1 LLSRKTPGGALLAG
15 KTPYGMRRQVA
26 VRLWRGLADVPAGWG
41 ASVVTVGVFDGVHRG
56 HQLIVSHAREAAA
69 ALELPVVVI
78 TFDPHPD
85 EVVRPGTHPPFL
97 CTPRRRAGLLAGL
110 GVDAVCMLPFSYE
123 FSQLGPDEFVRL
135 VLADRLHA
143 ARVVVGENF
152 TFGHR
157 AAGDVALLKQLGE
170 KYDFTADGVPL
181 LVSGGV
187 TISSSYIRERLAGGD
202 VAAAASALG
211 RPHRV
216 EGVVVRGHRRGREL
230 GFPTANLETP
240 PHTAIP
246 ADGVYAGW
254 LSSLALDGSAQ
265 ERWPAAISI
274 GTNPTFGTGED
285 RTVEAYA
292 LDRDDL
298 DLYGAHVAV
307 DFAARLRA
315 TLRFGSVPELVEQMH
330 RDVAQA
336 RELTAHG

>member
-1 LLSRKTPGGALLAG
+1 V
-15 KTPYGMRRQVA
+15 Q
-26 VRLWRGLADVPAGWG
+26 LWHGLDDVPAGWDSCV
-41 ASVVTVGVFDGVHRG
+41 ATVGVFDGVHRG
-56 HQLIVSHAREAAA
+56 HQRIVSHALDAARGVQ
-69 ALELPVVVI
+69 LPVVVI

-97 CTPRRRAGLLAGL
+97 CTARRRAQLLAGL
-110 GVDAVCMLPFSYE
+110 GVHAVCVLPFSYE
-123 FSQLGPDEFVRL
+123 FSQLGPDEFVRT

-143 ARVVVGENF
+143 GRVVVGENF
-152 TFGHR
+152 RFGHK
-157 AAGDVALLKQLGE
+157 AAGDVALLQQLGE

-187 TISSSYIRERLAGGD
+187 TISSSYIRERLAAGD
-202 VAAAASALG
+202 VTAAAEALG

-216 EGVVVRGHRRGREL
+216 EGVVVRGQQRGRAL

-254 LSSLALDGSAQ
+254 LSSLDLDGSPLQ
-265 ERWPAAISI
+265 RWPAAISI
-274 GTNPTFGTGED
+274 GTNPTFEGGE

-298 DLYGAHVAV
+298 DLYGTHVAL

-315 TLRFGSVPELVEQMH
+315 TVKFVSVDDLVVQM
-330 RDVAQA
+330 RADVDEA
-336 RELTAHG
+336 RALTAGR